1 MSRMIVFVAPSC
13 ATFTSRQ
20 AQTRRIPV
28 AYSAVSASQS
38 AFYLTKEAGY
48 FEKHGLFVDPVYVAS
63 GTKVAQAMI
72 AGEFPV
78 ALAGGTVVN
87 ANLAGGDIAI
97 FGGVVNVPSFYVFVH
112 SAIKRP
118 EDLKGKTVG
127 ITTFGS
133 STDFSIRYL
142 IKKLGMEPDK
152 DVKIC
157 RWADSRRSSRG
168 WSRARSGGRAVVAA
182 NYNATKAG
190 FQQLVDFKTVGL
202 DYPTVSLVSTRS
214 YIKKDPQTVRR
225 FLMAYSEG
233 TERLY
238 NDKELAM
245 RVIGK
250 YTKTTDREA
259 LAAAYSFATT
269 FVERPPRLPYKAVET
284 ILAQIGEKDPK
295 AKAHKSE
302 DFIDPTFYNE
312 LEKSGFFK
320 PHHVSSSA
328 AAGEHQVHLSM
339 KAIILRQS
347 AAPNCCARRSP
358 DTQPVRTRF

>member
-1 MSRMIVFVAPSC
+1 MKRMLFLVALVLILLH
-13 ATFTSRQ
+13 ANAH
-20 AQTRRIPV
+20 AQTKRIPV
-28 AYSAVSASQS
+28 AYSAVSATQS

-72 AGEFPV
+72 AGEFPI

-97 FGGVVNVPSFYVFVH
+97 FGGVTNVPSFYVFVH
-112 SAIKRP
+112 SSIKRP

-142 IKKLGMEPDK
+142 IKKLGMEPDR
-152 DVKIC
+152 DVKILQMGGQPQIV
-157 RWADSRRSSRG
+157 AGMVAGAVQAGVLSSP
-168 WSRARSGGRAVVAA
+168 A

-190 FQQLVDFKTVGL
+190 FQMLVDFKTVGL

-238 NDKELAM
+238 RDKELAM
-245 RVIGK
+245 KVIGK
-250 YTKTTDREA
+250 YTKTADRGALEA
-259 LAAAYSFATT
+259 GYSFATT
-269 FVERPPRLPYKAVET
+269 FIERPPRSALQSCRNDSRPNRRKRS
-284 ILAQIGEKDPK
+284 QGEDATNPK
-295 AKAHKSE
+295 TLSTRLFTTNWKKPASSNHYQSKSE
-302 DFIDPTFYNE
+302 LMPRQFGIVTT
-312 LEKSGFFK
+312 
-320 PHHVSSSA
+320 
-328 AAGEHQVHLSM
+328 HLF
-339 KAIILRQS
+339 
-347 AAPNCCARRSP
+347 N
-358 DTQPVRTRF
+358 

>member
-1 MSRMIVFVAPSC
+1 MRSIPSIAVFVLMLLH
-13 ATFTSRQ
+13 TTLY
-20 AQTRRIPV
+20 AQTKRIPV
-28 AYSAVSASQS
+28 AYSAVSATQS
-38 AFYLTKEAGY
+38 PFYITKEAGL

-63 GTKVAQAMI
+63 GTKVAQAVI
-72 AGEFPV
+72 AGEFPI

-97 FGGVVNVPSFYVFVH
+97 FGGVVNVPSFYIFVH
-112 SAIKRP
+112 PSIKRP

-152 DVKIC
+152 DVKILQMGGQPQIV
-157 RWADSRRSSRG
+157 AAMVAGAVQAGVLSSP
-168 WSRARSGGRAVVAA
+168 A
-182 NYNATKAG
+182 NYNAMKAG
-190 FQQLVDFKTVGL
+190 FQMLVDFKSVGL

-238 NDKELAM
+238 HDKELAM
-245 RVIGK
+245 KVIGK
-250 YTKTTDREA
+250 YTKTNDRDA
-259 LAAAYSFATT
+259 LEAAYNFATT
-269 FVERPPRLPYKAVET
+269 FVERPPDLPYKAVET
-284 ILAQIGEKDPK
+284 ILTQIAEKDPRAKGFK
-295 AKAHKSE
+295 AE
-302 DFIDPTFYNE
+302 DFIDSTFYIE

-320 PHHVSSSA
+320 SIS
-328 AAGEHQVHLSM
+328 
-339 KAIILRQS
+339 R
-347 AAPNCCARRSP
+347 
-358 DTQPVRTRF
+358 

>member
-1 MSRMIVFVAPSC
+1 MFMRSISTLTLFVLILPH
-13 ATFTSRQ
+13 TTVY
-20 AQTRRIPV
+20 AQTKRIPV

-38 AFYLTKEAGY
+38 AFYITKEAGL

-63 GTKVAQAMI
+63 GTKVAQAVI

-97 FGGVVNVPSFYVFVH
+97 FGGVVNVPSFYIFVH
-112 SAIKRP
+112 SSIKRP

-142 IKKLGMEPDK
+142 IKKIGMEPDK
-152 DVKIC
+152 DVKILQMGGQPQIV
-157 RWADSRRSSRG
+157 AGMVAGAVQAGVLSSP
-168 WSRARSGGRAVVAA
+168 A

-190 FQQLVDFKTVGL
+190 FQMLVDFKSVGL

-233 TERLY
+233 TERLFQ
-238 NDKELAM
+238 DKEFAM
-245 RVIGK
+245 KVIGK
-250 YTKTTDREA
+250 YTKTNDREA
-259 LAAAYSFATT
+259 LEAAYNFATT
-269 FVERPPRLPYKAVET
+269 FVERPPELPYKAVET
-284 ILAQIGEKDPK
+284 ILAQLAEKDPR
-295 AKAHKSE
+295 AKNFKPD
-302 DFIDPTFYNE
+302 DFIDSTFYRD

-320 PHHVSSSA
+320 S
-328 AAGEHQVHLSM
+328 LS
-339 KAIILRQS
+339 R
-347 AAPNCCARRSP
+347 
-358 DTQPVRTRF
+358 